1 MKRHEFTTIGKVN
14 DAGKLVMYMQ
24 EIWKDVPGYEGIYAV
39 SNLGEIKSL
48 SHDVIRNNG
57 RKYRVNER
65 IKAQI
70 SNNGYKMVRLQKE
83 GKGRLFMVHIL
94 VALAFIPNSENK
106 PFIDHI
112 NTDRAD
118 NRVTN
123 LRWVTR
129 LENER
134 NPLTMKKKRDH
145 AKRMSKPVCKING
158 NDIIAKYESI
168 NEAARINEIQATAI
182 CHVCMGKRKS
192 YKGFI
197 WRYVYEK

>member
-1 MKRHEFTTIGKVN
+1 
-14 DAGKLVMYMQ
+14 MQ
-24 EIWKDVPGYEGIYAV
+24 EIWKDVPGYEGLYQV

-48 SHDVIRNNG
+48 PHDVIRNNG
-57 RKYRVNER
+57 RKYRVNGL

-70 SNNGYKMVRLQKE
+70 SNNGYKMVSLHKE

-94 VALAFIPNSENK
+94 VSLAFIPNSENK

-112 NTDRAD
+112 NTNRAD

-134 NPLTMKKKRDH
+134 NPLTMQKKKNH
-145 AKRMSKPVCKING
+145 AKRMSKPILKIKGG
-158 NDIIAKYESI
+158 NIIAEYESI
-168 NEAARINEIQATAI
+168 NEAARINKIQATSI

-197 WRYVYEK
+197 WRYRYEK